1 MPCAVPMC
9 AAVYDPICAS
19 NGKTY
24 NNECVMSGDSCVDGV
39 QIDLF
44 KVHDGECYS
53 RKFSLMPCHNDLAIQ
68 DVSEKMQPTLFEIL
82 QKIIRFESI

>member
-53 RKFSLMPCHNDLAIQ
+53 RKFFAIQ
-68 DVSEKMQPTLFEIL
+68 GVSEKMQPTFIRDSLGNN
-82 QKIIRFESI
+82 KI